1 MHAGLKRLQLVVG
14 LAATVTLGGCFLL
27 AAGAGAGA
35 AVAYTNRG
43 AESTVSGSIDQV
55 FDRST
60 STMQQLGITETG
72 RATEASGAKRRIVGT
87 KGDLEVTVELSRAS
101 DATTKV
107 EVFARKNTVDY
118 DRDFARDVLTRIVQ
132 AG

>member
-1 MHAGLKRLQLVVG
+1 MRVGLKRVQLVVG
-14 LAATVTLGGCFLL
+14 LAATMTLGGCFLL

-43 AESTVSGSIDQV
+43 AESTVSGSVDQV

-60 STMQQLGITETG
+60 NILQQLGITETG
-72 RATEASGAKRRIVGT
+72 RATESSGAKRRVVGT
-87 KGDLEVTVELSRAS
+87 KGDLEVTVELTRATE
-101 DATTKV
+101 ATTKV
-107 EVFARKNTVDY
+107 EVFARKNAVDY
-118 DRDFARDVLTRIVQ
+118 DKDFARDVLTRIVQ